1 MVTNMSYEFEIWND
15 ELKTKMHSLID
26 YLFENGVSFSLTH
39 TFGFNE
45 YERDKGEDQIK
56 LVMFKRYFGISLT
69 QPKFYMV
76 HDHLGD
82 GCKRVIDRTE
92 FKTFEEMR
100 NKIEELTNE

>member
-1 MVTNMSYEFEIWND
+1 
-15 ELKTKMHSLID
+15 MHSLID

-45 YERDKGEDQIK
+45 YERDKGEEQIK

-76 HDHLGD
+76 HDHLGEK
-82 GCKRVIDRTE
+82 CTRVVDRTD
-92 FKTFEEMR
+92 F
-100 NKIEELTNE
+100 NSLEELEKKPMQ